1 MRELKGSRA
10 QGFKG
15 SKERLFFNMSGRKV
29 VLGIF
34 SIAIGILVVLAIEIK
49 KMSSAKDF
57 PVYGEIPQFSLIDH
71 RGEEINLEKLKGDVW
86 VADFFFTSCAGI
98 CPRMTEQM
106 TRVQEAFKDNPKVKL
121 VSFTV
126 DPETDSVWV
135 LSMYAKG
142 WGAIDGKWFFVT
154 GEKKKIYDL
163 ARHGFKLPIG
173 EGDGGPG
180 DFIHSDRFVLVDA
193 KGRIRGYYGG
203 TDPEEVD
210 KLIKDVKLILKEK

>member
-1 MRELKGSRA
+1 MP
-10 QGFKG
+10 
-15 SKERLFFNMSGRKV
+15 GRKV
-29 VLGIF
+29 VLAILSVALGVF
-34 SIAIGILVVLAIEIK
+34 IALKIQIWKVSTAASL
-49 KMSSAKDF
+49 
-57 PVYGEIPQFSLIDH
+57 PVYGEIPEFSLIEH
-71 RGEEINLEKLKGDVW
+71 HGQEINLEKLKGNVW

-106 TRVQEAFKDNPKVKL
+106 TRVQEAFKNNDKVKI

-154 GEKKKIYDL
+154 GDKKKIYEL
-163 ARHGFKLPIG
+163 ARKGFKLPVE

-180 DFIHSDRFVLVDA
+180 DFIHSDRFVLIDT

-203 TDPEEVD
+203 TDPEDVD
-210 KLIKDVKLILKEK
+210 NLIRDVKLILRER

>member
-1 MRELKGSRA
+1 MP
-10 QGFKG
+10 
-15 SKERLFFNMSGRKV
+15 GRKI
-29 VLGIF
+29 VLAILSF
-34 SIAIGILVVLAIEIK
+34 AIGIYIVLMIEIK
-49 KMSSAKDF
+49 KMSSIEVL
-57 PVYGEIPQFSLIDH
+57 PVYGDIPEFSLVDH
-71 RGEEINLEKLKGDVW
+71 HGETINLEKLKGNIW

-106 TRVQEAFKDNPKVKL
+106 TRVQEAFKNNPKVKL

-163 ARHGFKLPIG
+163 ARRGFKLTAE

-180 DFIHSDRFVLVDA
+180 DFIHSDRFVLIDA
-193 KGRIRGYYGG
+193 DGRIRGYYSG

-210 KLIKDVKLILKEK
+210 KLIKDVKLILKER

>member
-1 MRELKGSRA
+1 MR
-10 QGFKG
+10 
-15 SKERLFFNMSGRKV
+15 GRKIA
-29 VLGIF
+29 LAILSF
-34 SIAIGILVVLAIEIK
+34 AIGIYIVLMIEIK
-49 KMSSAKDF
+49 KMSSIEVL
-57 PVYGEIPQFSLIDH
+57 PLYGDIPEFSLVDH
-71 RGEEINLEKLKGDVW
+71 HGETINLEKLKGNIW

-106 TRVQEAFKDNPKVKL
+106 TRVQEVFKNNPKVKL

-142 WGAIDGKWFFVT
+142 WGAINGKWFFVT

-163 ARHGFKLPIG
+163 ARHGFKLPVE

-180 DFIHSDRFVLVDA
+180 DFIHSDKFVLVDA
-193 KGRIRGYYGG
+193 DGRIRGYYSG
-203 TDPEEVD
+203 TEPEEVD
-210 KLIKDVKLILKEK
+210 KLIRDVKLILKER

>member
-1 MRELKGSRA
+1 MP
-10 QGFKG
+10 
-15 SKERLFFNMSGRKV
+15 GRRI
-29 VLGIF
+29 VLAILSFAVGIY
-34 SIAIGILVVLAIEIK
+34 IVLAIEFK
-49 KMSSAKDF
+49 KMSSAEVL
-57 PVYGEIPQFSLIDH
+57 PSYGDVPEFTLIDH
-71 RGEEINLEKLKGDVW
+71 HGETINLEKLKGSVW

-106 TRVQEAFKDNPKVKL
+106 TRVQGAFKNNPKVKL

-126 DPETDSVWV
+126 DPKTDSVWV

-163 ARHGFKLPIG
+163 ARYGFKLPVE

-193 KGRIRGYYGG
+193 DGKIRGYYSGV
-203 TDPEEVD
+203 DPQEVD
-210 KLIKDVKLILKEK
+210 RLIRDVKLILKKR

>member
-1 MRELKGSRA
+1 
-10 QGFKG
+10 
-15 SKERLFFNMSGRKV
+15 MSGRKI
-29 VLGIF
+29 VLAILSFAVGIY
-34 SIAIGILVVLAIEIK
+34 IVIAIEIK
-49 KMSSAKDF
+49 KMSSAEVL
-57 PVYGEIPQFSLIDH
+57 PVYGDIPEFSLIDH
-71 RGEEINLEKLKGDVW
+71 HGETINLEKLKGNVW

-106 TRVQEAFKDNPKVKL
+106 KRVQEAFKNDPKFKL

-126 DPETDSVWV
+126 DPQTDSVWV

-163 ARHGFKLPIG
+163 ARHGFKLPVE

-193 KGRIRGYYGG
+193 DGRIRGYYSGI
-203 TDPEEVD
+203 DPEEVD
-210 KLIKDVKLILKEK
+210 KLIKDAKLILKKR

>member
-1 MRELKGSRA
+1 MP
-10 QGFKG
+10 
-15 SKERLFFNMSGRKV
+15 GRRIV
-29 VLGIF
+29 ILILSIAVGIF
-34 SIAIGILVVLAIEIK
+34 IALKIEIWK
-49 KMSSAKDF
+49 VSSANTL
-57 PVYGEIPQFSLIDH
+57 PIYGEVPEFNLIDH
-71 RGEEINLEKLKGDVW
+71 HGEEINLEKLKGNVW
-86 VADFFFTSCAGI
+86 IADFFFTSCAGI

-106 TRVQEAFKDNPKVKL
+106 ARIQENFKNNPKVKL

-163 ARHGFKLPIG
+163 ARHGFKLPVE

-193 KGRIRGYYGG
+193 NGKIRGYYGG
-203 TDPEEVD
+203 TEVEEVD
-210 KLIKDVKLILKEK
+210 KLIRDVKLILRMK

>member
-1 MRELKGSRA
+1 
-10 QGFKG
+10 
-15 SKERLFFNMSGRKV
+15 MST
-29 VLGIF
+29 
-34 SIAIGILVVLAIEIK
+34 AEA
-49 KMSSAKDF
+49 F
-57 PVYGEIPQFSLIDH
+57 PVYGEIPEFNLIDH
-71 RGEEINLEKLKGDVW
+71 HGEEINLDKLKGNVW
-86 VADFFFTSCAGI
+86 IADFFFTSCAGI

-106 TRVQEAFKDNPKVKL
+106 TRVQEAFKNNPRVKL

-163 ARHGFKLPIG
+163 ARRGFKLPVE

-210 KLIKDVKLILKEK
+210 KLIKDVKLILKGK

>member
-1 MRELKGSRA
+1 
-10 QGFKG
+10 
-15 SKERLFFNMSGRKV
+15 MSGKKI
-29 VLGIF
+29 VLAILSVAFGIF
-34 SIAIGILVVLAIEIK
+34 AVLAIEIK
-49 KMSSAKDF
+49 KMSTVEAF
-57 PVYGEIPQFSLIDH
+57 PVYGEIPEFSLIDH
-71 RGEEINLEKLKGDVW
+71 HGKEINLNRLRGSVW
-86 VADFFFTSCAGI
+86 IADFFFTSCAGI

-106 TRVQEAFKDNPKVKL
+106 TRVQEAFKNNPRVKI

-163 ARHGFKLPIG
+163 ARRGFKLPVE

-193 KGRIRGYYGG
+193 KGRIRGYYAG

-210 KLIKDVKLILKEK
+210 KLIKDIKLILKGK

>member
-1 MRELKGSRA
+1 MP
-10 QGFKG
+10 
-15 SKERLFFNMSGRKV
+15 GRR
-29 VLGIF
+29 I
-34 SIAIGILVVLAIEIK
+34 VLAILSLAVGIYIVLTIEIK
-49 KMSSAKDF
+49 KMSSAEVLPSYGYIPDF
-57 PVYGEIPQFSLIDH
+57 TLIDH
-71 RGEEINLEKLKGDVW
+71 RNEIINLEKLKGSVW

-106 TRVQEAFKDNPKVKL
+106 TRIQDAFKNNPEVKL

-163 ARHGFKLPIG
+163 ARHGFKLPVE

-193 KGRIRGYYGG
+193 DGRIRGYYGG
-203 TDPEEVD
+203 TDPEGVD
-210 KLIKDVKLILKEK
+210 KLIKDVKLILKEKR

>member
-1 MRELKGSRA
+1 MPGKR
-10 QGFKG
+10 
-15 SKERLFFNMSGRKV
+15 
-29 VLGIF
+29 I
-34 SIAIGILVVLAIEIK
+34 VLAILSIAFGIFIVLSVEIK
-49 KMSSAKDF
+49 KMSSYEAL
-57 PVYGEIPQFSLIDH
+57 PVYGEIPDFSLIDH
-71 RGEEINLEKLKGDVW
+71 HGDEINFDRLKGYVW

-106 TRVQEAFKDNPKVKL
+106 TRVQEAFKDNEKVKI

-154 GEKKKIYDL
+154 GDKKKIYEL
-163 ARHGFKLPIG
+163 ARQGFKLPVE
-173 EGDGGPG
+173 EGDEGPG

-193 KGRIRGYYGG
+193 NGRIRGYYGG
-203 TDPEEVD
+203 TDAEEVN
-210 KLIKDVKLILKEK
+210 KLIRDIKVILRE